1 MVYSLSKKER
11 VKVVTLLSSNVAKI
25 IDSLSN
31 ELGISKEKL
40 VKAIAEV
47 VSDYLDTVLSRSDE
61 FTEITGSK
69 FKRFILALDEL
80 LRLGD
85 ITNDFVDELRKR
97 LGISDGLILEDM
109 GWSNDLS
116 SFWTYFTLSSKKFR
130 WVDDVYMEFRSD
142 GSLVCE
148 FTVLVAFTERLSGK
162 VEDFISKL
170 GDVLRR
176 ADRWST
182 FRELKKNLEACGEVD
197 AELGIERDEFSINI
211 LLRLR
216 LSKWLCIPALD
227 PINNLF
233 KTIIVRGG
241 FKNMRYEVVK

>member
-1 MVYSLSKKER
+1 MVSSLSREE
-11 VKVVTLLSSNVAKI
+11 KVRIVTRLSSNVAKI
-25 IDSLSN
+25 IDGLSS
-31 ELGISKEKL
+31 ELGISSERL
-40 VKAIAEV
+40 IKAITDV
-47 VSDYLDTVLSRSDE
+47 VSDYLDIVLTRSDE
-61 FTEITGSK
+61 LTEITSSR
-69 FKRFILALDEL
+69 FKRFVLALDEL

-85 ITNDFVDELRKR
+85 IANDFVSEIRRR
-97 LGISDGLILEDM
+97 LGVSDGLILEDM

-116 SFWTYFTLSSKKFR
+116 SFWAYFTLNSKRFK
-130 WVDDVYMEFRSD
+130 WVDDVYVEFNSS
-142 GSLVCE
+142 GNLTCE
-148 FTVLVAFTERLSGK
+148 FTSLVAFTERLSGK

-182 FRELKKNLEACGEVD
+182 FRELKKDLEACSEVD